1 MTVAHSPVV
10 PSAMNPLAP
19 SAMSLLA
26 SRSVSSRSTVLVAS
40 SRSAPSLAGVA
51 MMAYIPRRSVGFSI
65 AFSSWLMKVVA
76 GGTHWQ
82 QQSSTYRSQAHG
94 HCRPE
99 PPGVCF
105 EPMERSHMRSSQTRP
120 IAGLGWLT
128 LLTTLTMAACGG
140 QVTVQGSAPA
150 SVAAASGASVASP
163 ASAKP
168 AASAVAQPFSSPAA
182 TAPAASQVSLKFVFS
197 PPTAYS
203 AAIFAAFD
211 EGFFKK
217 YGLDVALTPSNS
229 ATVVQSVVSGEVPL
243 AFGTATNGTNAIAE
257 GAPFKLVASDGN
269 FSGIVVVSRPEIQSW
284 SDLRGKSMA
293 VSDPFSSSDVVT
305 RLLLAKNGLVYNKD
319 VTILAMG
326 SLAAE
331 AAALE
336 SGQVAAAGLTPDIAV
351 RLQSRGHK
359 LLANMAALRIPLSD
373 GGIYANN
380 SYARTHPEVVSGVI
394 RSVWEGTRTVLTNY
408 DAYTRVV

>member
-1 MTVAHSPVV
+1 
-10 PSAMNPLAP
+10 
-19 SAMSLLA
+19 
-26 SRSVSSRSTVLVAS
+26 
-40 SRSAPSLAGVA
+40 
-51 MMAYIPRRSVGFSI
+51 
-65 AFSSWLMKVVA
+65 
-76 GGTHWQ
+76 
-82 QQSSTYRSQAHG
+82 
-94 HCRPE
+94 
-99 PPGVCF
+99 
-105 EPMERSHMRSSQTRP
+105 MRSSQTRP

-182 TAPAASQVSLKFVFS
+182 AAPAASQVSLKFVFS

-269 FSGIVVVSRPEIQSW
+269 FSGIVVVSRPEVQSW
-284 SDLRGKSMA
+284 SDLRGKTMA

-319 VTILAMG
+319 VKILAMG
-326 SLAAE
+326 SLSAQ

-351 RLQSRGHK
+351 KLQSRGHR
-359 LLANMAALRIPLSD
+359 LLANMAAIRIPLSD

-380 SYARTHPEVVSGVI
+380 SYARAHPEVVRGAI

-408 DAYTRVV
+408 DVYTRVVRAHVKDLDDAQVKANYDVMSVLWGDPANPRITPEAIAPIMDILSEPNPKVKSLKFADIVDDSYVKQLNREGVFGGNGCQGC

>member
-1 MTVAHSPVV
+1 
-10 PSAMNPLAP
+10 
-19 SAMSLLA
+19 
-26 SRSVSSRSTVLVAS
+26 
-40 SRSAPSLAGVA
+40 
-51 MMAYIPRRSVGFSI
+51 
-65 AFSSWLMKVVA
+65 
-76 GGTHWQ
+76 
-82 QQSSTYRSQAHG
+82 
-94 HCRPE
+94 
-99 PPGVCF
+99 
-105 EPMERSHMRSSQTRP
+105 MERSHMRSSQTRP

-182 TAPAASQVSLKFVFS
+182 AAPAASQVSLKFVFS

-269 FSGIVVVSRPEIQSW
+269 FSGIVVVSRPEVQSW
-284 SDLRGKSMA
+284 SDLRGKTMA

-319 VTILAMG
+319 VKILAMG
-326 SLAAE
+326 SLSAQ

-351 RLQSRGHK
+351 KLQSRGHR
-359 LLANMAALRIPLSD
+359 LLANMAAIRIPLSD

-380 SYARTHPEVVSGVI
+380 SYARAHPEVVRGAI

-408 DAYTRVV
+408 DVYTRVVRAHVKDLDDAQVKANYDVMSVLWGDPANPRITPEAIAPIMDILSEPNPKVKSLKFADIVDDSYVKQLNREGVFGGNGCQGC